1 MRKASVELARL
12 IACLLVIGVH
22 VSLST
27 VVNDTYDAS
36 RLLSACLVAD
46 GVDIFWLISGFF
58 MFNTKSYW
66 KLLKRTFKNIV
77 IPMIIFLIF
86 CFFLSGYLVDRT
98 SLAVSICL
106 LYTSDAADE

>member
-36 RLLSACLVAD
+36 RLLSACLV
-46 GVDIFWLISGFF
+46 DI
-58 MFNTKSYW
+58 
-66 KLLKRTFKNIV
+66 R
-77 IPMIIFLIF
+77 IF
-86 CFFLSGYLVDRT
+86 YV
-98 SLAVSICL
+98 
-106 LYTSDAADE
+106 

>member
-46 GVDIFWLISGFF
+46 GVAIFWLISGFF

-77 IPMIIFLIF
+77 IPMIIF
-86 CFFLSGYLVDRT
+86 
-98 SLAVSICL
+98 
-106 LYTSDAADE
+106 